1 MDVNVTVKLQFDQ
14 EQLSIKLLL
23 SSEEDKKDSREE
35 EKSRLEGNPCQL
47 SPALLAVTQSSVLF
61 VT

>member
-14 EQLSIKLLL
+14 EQLSVKLLL

-35 EKSRLEGNPCQL
+35 EKPRLGGNPCQL
-47 SPALLAVTQSSVLF
+47 NPALLAVTQSSALF